1 VISDTVLQRLIVQIS
16 GEPSGKVIWMNENAP
31 RPVLPYLAIRVSPA
45 RRINKDRYSDVD
57 ANGIQTVVGDRE
69 FTLSVQAFGYDS
81 PVSYLQYFAD
91 KLQLITNND
100 RFRAQ
105 GMALRD
111 TSTVMDISALL
122 SNTKIEKRANLD
134 LTIGYRSVQ
143 TDNVGVIETANIE
156 GRDNGINSPVYTI
169 IADV

>member
-1 VISDTVLQRLIVQIS
+1 MIQDVVLQRLIVAIS

-57 ANGIQTVVGDRE
+57 TNGIQTVVGDRE
-69 FTLSVQAFGYDS
+69 FTLSVQAFGYES
-81 PVSYLQYFAD
+81 PVSYLQDFAD
-91 KLQLITNND
+91 KLQLITSND

-122 SNTKIEKRANLD
+122 SNTKYEKRANLD
-134 LTIGYRSVQ
+134 LTVGYRSVQ

-169 IADV
+169 VVDV